1 MKKLILLFIVGSLF
15 AQYLPPQSD
24 IAKMSSTEKLM
35 LYNIE
40 KKNPA
45 LSVFYSIILPSAGHA
60 YSANWKRGIRI
71 SSVRIGTYL
80 LSEMF
85 WIDTPND
92 TDWIN
97 TRQDISD
104 LLRNFSIGV
113 FIYEFIDSGREATKY
128 NRKLYE
134 NIFGKEPPSFSMNV
148 QPTYQGAN
156 LTMSYAL
163 D

>member
-1 MKKLILLFIVGSLF
+1 MKKLILILIVGSLF
-15 AQYLPPQSD
+15 SQYLPPQSE
-24 IAKMSSTEKLM
+24 IEQMSSTEKL
-35 LYNIE
+35 LIYNIE

-60 YSANWKRGIRI
+60 YSANWKRGIRL
-71 SSVRIGTYL
+71 SSVRIGTYV
-80 LSEMF
+80 LSEIF
-85 WIDTPND
+85 WDMD
-92 TDWIN
+92 EHE
-97 TRQDISD
+97 ISD